1 MTDHFHVNCLT
12 EYCIEYGFHLSPNV
26 IPVLMQLH
34 KPDIDNILNLIKSR
48 KPETIVIDLQTIS
61 DITGIWFVNYG
72 TEWSGV

>member
-1 MTDHFHVNCLT
+1 
-12 EYCIEYGFHLSPNV
+12 
-26 IPVLMQLH
+26 MQLH